1 MIGQSVFYLD
11 FMHERVQEGVCTGA
25 HIGPGGYIIYD
36 LQTPEGACAR
46 EKAFVFKEEE
56 DAEQALRLMQPIY
69 QKMKDIQEQAKQKID
84 ALRQDLLGKP
94 EFKELENA

>member
-1 MIGQSVFYLD
+1 MCIKLYGTVHKICSRSANLR
-11 FMHERVQEGVCTGA
+11 E
-25 HIGPGGYIIYD
+25 
-36 LQTPEGACAR
+36 R

-94 EFKELENA
+94 EFDELAHA

>member
-1 MIGQSVFYLD
+1 MIGQNVFYLD
-11 FMHERVQEGVCTGA
+11 FMHECVQNAVCTGT
-25 HIGPGGYIIYD
+25 HIGTGGYLIYD
-36 LQTPEGACAR
+36 LQTAEGPCAR

-84 ALRQDLLGKP
+84 TLRQELLGKP
-94 EFKELENA
+94 EFDESAHA